1 MLDGPITAWDR
12 SGNVWMKTEYKD
24 GTQVEEP
31 LSPLADLGAP
41 REDGPTI
48 VR

>member
-1 MLDGPITAWDR
+1 MLDGPVTAWDR
-12 SGNVWMKTEYKD
+12 NGNVWMKTEYKG

-31 LSPLADLGAP
+31 ASPLADLGAP
-41 REDGPTI
+41 RDNGPAI